1 MAKPSTTW
9 WKVLTES
16 RTNPKFM
23 AAGPVASWVWYCA
36 NCWARETLSD
46 GFIPVSAF
54 PTLVP
59 GMAAKRVLAAA
70 EVLVSA
76 KLFRAA
82 DGGGYLINDFLKHH
96 PSRDYVKS
104 GQAQEAVRKRT
115 DRSTLTLDLD
125 TMSAADTARTER
137 GHDSL
142 SAADSARTRRGH
154 GADATSISLSDLLT
168 LSEDQKTNTE
178 DLKDHPIK
186 HLLTVHQSCFEAVN
200 GGAKP
205 AKYTGAD
212 AKHAKNLITQH
223 GILIAEKIIR
233 QAFLTRDPFV
243 TSTGRSMGVIVSSA
257 VQNKLI
263 AELSGGVSHGDGLD
277 GLRDFIK
284 HG

>member
-1 MAKPSTTW
+1 MAKPSTAW

-36 NCWARETLSD
+36 NCWSRETLTD
-46 GFIPVSAF
+46 GFIPVSSF

-59 GMAAKRVLAAA
+59 GLPAKRVQAAA
-70 EVLVSA
+70 ETFVAA
-76 KLFRAA
+76 KLFRKA

-96 PSRDYVKS
+96 PSRDYVKA
-104 GQAQEAVRKRT
+104 GQMQEASRKRT
-115 DRSTLTLDLD
+115 ARTPVLDFD
-125 TMSAADTARTER
+125 PMSAADTARTER
-137 GHDSL
+137 GH
-142 SAADSARTRRGH
+142 A
-154 GADATSISLSDLLT
+154 SISLSRSSS
-168 LSEDQKTNTE
+168 LSEDQNTNTE

-186 HLLTVHQSCFEAVN
+186 HLLRLHQSCFEQAN
-200 GGAKP
+200 SGAKP

-212 AKHAKNLITQH
+212 AKHAQNLIKQH
-223 GILIAEKIIR
+223 GISVAEKIIQ

-284 HG
+284 NG